1 MKPFGKYARVLSYA
15 PGVALFGSL
24 AVGPPPGF
32 AQIADSGR
40 SEPLRLTIAPG
51 NSSRI
56 AMKTMPK
63 AVCLLHEDGVRDT
76 GHSFKLLSDDEGII
90 RFNVKPSDASDEPA
104 ALAVDCTANGQSRTF
119 GLELKSSFSP
129 TVDMPAPAAASR
141 TPKET
146 DVIRRPL
153 TEEEIA
159 QLSDDEIVKREYP
172 LRPDPKQ
179 APDAYAAWRQV
190 VTQPARRVDARQV
203 SRPEL
208 SATSQANTNNW
219 SGFDLKNAPN
229 EVPVSTYDMVQG
241 NWYVPAVSDAVLGQ
255 TTYSVLWVGLDG
267 DNGVCPKHCPG
278 NGSSSDLWQAG
289 TGQQITES
297 VFYLRGRPL
306 YFIITSYYAWSE
318 FVPLQSIEELPNFNV
333 APGDQ
338 MYVAAWVGNPGQAAS
353 LSGAYG
359 IAFVE
364 DITQGEFTYVYTCRG
379 TVVNGACT
387 TQNQTAIL
395 GYQAEWIM
403 ERPYEGG
410 VLPDLADYGAAYM
423 SVPYAQLT
431 SGAWINYAQSN
442 TQQLYMYGFTG
453 NLLSA
458 GYYDGNDIEFAWY
471 ALQ

>member
-1 MKPFGKYARVLSYA
+1 MKPFEKYVKVLSYV
-15 PGVALFGSL
+15 PALALLGSL
-24 AVGPPPGF
+24 ALGAPPAV
-32 AQIADSGR
+32 AQIADSDR
-40 SEPLRLTIAPG
+40 SEPLRLTIAPRS
-51 NSSRI
+51 SSRI

-63 AVCLLHEDGVRDT
+63 AVCLVHEDGVSDAA
-76 GHSFKLLSDDEGII
+76 HSFKLLSDDEGMI
-90 RFNVKPSDASDEPA
+90 RFNIKPSEASEEPA
-104 ALAVDCTANGQSRTF
+104 VLAVDCAANGQSRTF
-119 GLELKSSFSP
+119 ELQLKSSFSP
-129 TVDMPAPAAASR
+129 TVDMPAPAAEKRA
-141 TPKET
+141 PKET

-153 TEEEIA
+153 TEDEIA
-159 QLSDDEIVKREYP
+159 QLPDEELVKREYP

-179 APDAYAAWRQV
+179 APEAFAAWRQM

-203 SRPEL
+203 ARPEL
-208 SATSQANTNNW
+208 RATSQANTDNW

-241 NWYVPAVSDAVLGQ
+241 GWYVPAVSDPVFGQ
-255 TTYSVLWVGLDG
+255 TNYSVLWVGLDG
-267 DNGVCPKHCPG
+267 DDGVCPKHCPG
-278 NGSSSDLWQAG
+278 NGPTSDLWQAG
-289 TGQQITES
+289 TGQQITERLI
-297 VFYLRGRPL
+297 YLLGRPL
-306 YFIITSYYAWSE
+306 YLTLTSYYAWSE

-333 APGDQ
+333 SPGDQ
-338 MYVAAWVGNPGQAAS
+338 MYVAVWVGNPGQAAS

-364 DITQGEFTYVYTCRG
+364 DITKSEFTYVYTCRG

-410 VLPDLADYGAAYM
+410 VLPDLADYGVAYM
-423 SVPYAQLT
+423 SVPYAQLK
-431 SGAWINYAQSN
+431 SGAWINYAQTN
-442 TQQLYMYGFTG
+442 TQQLYMYGNTG